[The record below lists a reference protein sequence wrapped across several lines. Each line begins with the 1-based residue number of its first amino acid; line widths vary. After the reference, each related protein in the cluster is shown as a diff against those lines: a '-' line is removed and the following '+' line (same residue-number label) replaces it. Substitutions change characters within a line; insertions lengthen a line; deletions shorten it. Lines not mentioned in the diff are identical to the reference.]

1 MLSMTSAVPSTLT
14 TFLCFLFLA
23 ANISGAPAQEASKQ
37 PAATAKPEK
46 KITEIKIG
54 YLRAYAPQLTL
65 SLLDLPPRDE
75 GVAGAKVAIG
85 DNNTTG
91 TFLGQKFSLDITEI
105 KPDADVV
112 QAFDDL
118 IVKGDRYVVADL
130 SARQL
135 LSIADIARD
144 KGVLIFNIGATDDSL
159 REEDCRINVFHI
171 APTRSMLADAL
182 AQYLMVKKWP
192 NWVLLYGSHE
202 QDHLYADAL
211 RRAAARFGGQIV
223 AEKEF
228 KDSGTA
234 RRTDTGATQI
244 QQQISVFTQDLPEHD
259 VVLVADES
267 EVFGTYVPYRTWT
280 PRPVAGTA
288 GLVASSWHP
297 ASEQWG
303 GIQMQSRFLRT
314 TGRRMLSKDML
325 AWTAVR
331 AVGEAT
337 TRTNGDD
344 PKKISD
350 YIRSDDFS
358 VAAFKGQKLTF
369 RKWNLQ
375 LRQPILLSD
384 AKSVVSTSP
393 QEGYLHQV
401 SELDTLGVDQPE
413 TKCALK

>member
-1 MLSMTSAVPSTLT
+1 MTSAVPSTLAA
-14 TFLCFLFLA
+14 LVCFFCLA
-23 ANISGAPAQEASKQ
+23 VNVPGAAAEGAAPQ
-37 PAATAKPEK
+37 PAAKAEKPTTD
-46 KITEIKIG
+46 IRIG

-75 GVAGAKVAIG
+75 GVAGADVAIG

-91 TFLGQKFSLDITEI
+91 KFTGQKFSLDVTEI
-105 KPDADVV
+105 KPDADAVK
-112 QAFDDL
+112 AFDAL
-118 IVKGDRYVVADL
+118 VAKGDRYVVADL

-144 KGVLIFNIGATDDSL
+144 KGVLVFNIGATDDSL
-159 REEDCRINVFHI
+159 REEDCRINVFHV

-192 NWVLLYGSHE
+192 KWVLLYGSHE
-202 QDHLYADAL
+202 ADHLYADAL
-211 RRAAARFGGQIV
+211 RRAATRFGGQIV

-228 KDSGTA
+228 KDTGTA

-267 EVFGTYVPYRTWT
+267 QVFGTYIPYRTWL
-280 PRPVAGTA
+280 PRLVAGTA
-288 GLVASSWHP
+288 GLVPSSWHP

-303 GIQMQSRFLRT
+303 GIQMQSRFLKAA
-314 TGRRMLSKDML
+314 GRRMLSKDMS

-331 AVGEAT
+331 AVGEAA
-337 TRTNGDD
+337 TRTHGDD
-344 PKKISD
+344 PQKIGA
-350 YIRSDDFS
+350 YMRSDDFS

-375 LRQPILLSD
+375 LRQPILLGD

-401 SELDTLGVDQPE
+401 SELDTLGVDRPE
-413 TKCALK
+413 TKCVLK

>member
-1 MLSMTSAVPSTLT
+1 MTSAVPGTLVAL
-14 TFLCFLFLA
+14 LCFFSLTVNA
-23 ANISGAPAQEASKQ
+23 PGAFAQEA
-37 PAATAKPEK
+37 TVKPEK
-46 KITEIKIG
+46 QITEVRIG
-54 YLRAYAPQLTL
+54 YLRAYTPELTL

-75 GVAGAKVAIG
+75 GIAGANVAIG

-91 TFLGQKFSLDITEI
+91 KFLGQKFALDIAEI

-112 QAFDDL
+112 QPFNDL
-118 IVKGDRYVVADL
+118 IAKGDRYVVADL
-130 SARQL
+130 SAKQL

-144 KGVLIFNIGATDDSL
+144 KGVLIFNIGATDDDL
-159 REEDCRINVFHI
+159 REENCRINVFHI
-171 APTRSMLADAL
+171 VPTRSMLADAL
-182 AQYLMVKKWP
+182 AQYLIVKKWP
-192 NWVLLYGSHE
+192 KWVLLYGSHE
-202 QDHLYADAL
+202 KDHLYADAL
-211 RRAAARFGGQIV
+211 RRAATRFGGEIV

-228 KDSGTA
+228 RDTGTA

-267 EVFGTYVPYRTWT
+267 EVFGTYVPYRTWM
-280 PRPVAGTA
+280 PRLVAGTA
-288 GLVASSWHP
+288 GLVPSSWHP

-303 GIQMQSRFLRT
+303 GIQMQSRFLKT
-314 TGRRMLSKDML
+314 TGRRMLSKDMS

-337 TRTNGDD
+337 TRTNGND
-344 PKKISD
+344 PKKID
-350 YIRSDDFS
+350 AYIRSDDFS

-375 LRQPILLSD
+375 LRQPILLGD

-393 QEGYLHQV
+393 QEGFLHQV
-401 SELDTLGVDQPE
+401 STLDTLGIDQPE
-413 TKCALK
+413 TKCVLK

>member
-1 MLSMTSAVPSTLT
+1 MTSAVPGT
-14 TFLCFLFLA
+14 LA
-23 ANISGAPAQEASKQ
+23 ALVCFFCMTVNVPDAAAQEAAQ
-37 PAATAKPEK
+37 PSVAAAKPEK
-46 KITEIKIG
+46 QVTEIRIG

-75 GVAGAKVAIG
+75 GVAGADVAIG

-91 TFLGQKFSLDITEI
+91 KFVGQKFSLDVTEI
-105 KPDADVV
+105 KPDADAVK
-112 QAFDDL
+112 AFDDL
-118 IVKGDRYVVADL
+118 VAKGDRYVVADL

-144 KGVLIFNIGATDDSL
+144 KGVLVFNIGATDDSL

-202 QDHLYADAL
+202 RDHLYADAL
-211 RRAAARFGGQIV
+211 RRAATRFGGQIV

-228 KDSGTA
+228 KDTGSA

-267 EVFGTYVPYRTWT
+267 QVFGTYVPYRTWT

-288 GLVASSWHP
+288 GLVPSSWHP

-303 GIQMQSRFLRT
+303 GIQMQSRFLKT
-314 TGRRMLSKDML
+314 TGRRMLSRDMS

-331 AVGEAT
+331 VIGEAT

-344 PKKISD
+344 PKKIDD

-369 RKWNLQ
+369 RKWNMQ
-375 LRQPILLSD
+375 LRQPILLGD
-384 AKSVVSTSP
+384 TKSVVSTSP
-393 QEGYLHQV
+393 QEGYLHQF
-401 SELDTLGVDQPE
+401 SKLDTLGIDQPE
-413 TKCALK
+413 TKCVLK